1 MKKAAFL
8 LILFCFL
15 YPIFPKVSP
24 IPIDR
29 ILQLLGFTLLVFNQR
44 DTVKLISS
52 IYTRRFLLLTFVLL
66 CLAFIVQLQV
76 IGTYDTYFII
86 RVVNVFFEFFSAYFV
101 FSIGRW
107 AYKNLSIGTVLY
119 YIVLAAVLQ
128 AVIGIIFYINPVYY
142 VSYYSLLN
150 AEIAHKEFE
159 DTMALLNV
167 RFVGIGSSFFSGT
180 IKYGVA
186 FFSLLILPFVHQ
198 NRLTSNKLFYWAA
211 FLIIVFGGMMTGRSF
226 FIAMILG
233 GIMVT
238 AARSQSVLLFVMN
251 NVKIVLLCVFLIPLV
266 YFLSTAILD
275 MSKFERA
282 FNFAFELFINASE
295 GKGFQSSSTNKQLE
309 MYVFPDE
316 TRTWLIGDAKMQN
329 SDGGYYMF
337 TDIGYL
343 RLIYYFGLP
352 ATVFFVYL
360 MIRYC
365 KILVSLGA
373 FRPLTYF
380 FIAVFAWH
388 IILGFK
394 GLAFHSYYFVLFLV
408 VLTLSQRKLS
418 KELNNHQNY

>member
-1 MKKAAFL
+1 
-8 LILFCFL
+8 
-15 YPIFPKVSP
+15 
-24 IPIDR
+24 
-29 ILQLLGFTLLVFNQR
+29 
-44 DTVKLISS
+44 
-52 IYTRRFLLLTFVLL
+52 
-66 CLAFIVQLQV
+66 
-76 IGTYDTYFII
+76 
-86 RVVNVFFEFFSAYFV
+86 
-101 FSIGRW
+101 
-107 AYKNLSIGTVLY
+107 
-119 YIVLAAVLQ
+119 
-128 AVIGIIFYINPVYY
+128 
-142 VSYYSLLN
+142 N

>member
-29 ILQLLGFTLLVFNQR
+29 ILQLLGFTLLVFNQL

-76 IGTYDTYFII
+76 VGTYDTYFII

-233 GIMVT
+233 GIMVA

-295 GKGFQSSSTNKQLE
+295 GEGFQSSSTNKQLE